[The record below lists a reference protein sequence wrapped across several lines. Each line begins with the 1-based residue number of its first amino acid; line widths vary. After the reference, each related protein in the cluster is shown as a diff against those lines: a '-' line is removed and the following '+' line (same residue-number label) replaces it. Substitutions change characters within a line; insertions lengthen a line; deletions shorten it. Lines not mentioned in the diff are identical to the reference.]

1 MGKGMYRIA
10 DEWAQIEKYSAMK
23 KILQNFKIPRILLY
37 SPQLFSFIIES
48 NKRKKQ

>member
-23 KILQNFKIPRILLY
+23 KICRILKFRAFCYIHRRCFPL
-37 SPQLFSFIIES
+37 
-48 NKRKKQ
+48 

>member
-1 MGKGMYRIA
+1 MEKEMYRIT
-10 DEWAQIEKYSAMK
+10 DEWTQIEKYSAMK

-37 SPQLFSFIIES
+37 SPPLFSFIIES